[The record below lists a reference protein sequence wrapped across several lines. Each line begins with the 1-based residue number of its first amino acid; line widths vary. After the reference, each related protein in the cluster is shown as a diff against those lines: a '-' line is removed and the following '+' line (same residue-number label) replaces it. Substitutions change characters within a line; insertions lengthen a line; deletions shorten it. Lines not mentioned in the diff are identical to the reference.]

1 MVSTVLHLGDNCS
14 NCGETV
20 QTHLQ
25 NPFGIKMIV
34 YGLQETP
41 REVMCN
47 NFVDKDGV
55 SVSRNDLFERASR

>member
-1 MVSTVLHLGDNCS
+1 MASTLLHLGDNCQ
-14 NCGETV
+14 NCGESV

-34 YGLQETP
+34 YGRDSVA
-41 REVMCN
+41 REMMCN

-55 SVSRNDLFERASR
+55 SVSRNELFERASR